1 MAITTILLACS
12 LLAQAADQPAAQ
24 APPEPPSL
32 TPITLQLNWV
42 AEPEFG
48 GLFAAVE
55 DGIFERAGYKVTLLQ
70 GAGGTPTCTLV
81 AAGTCDYS
89 VAQADQILLAR
100 ASGQDVVGLFAT
112 FQHAPTAIML
122 HDSNPAQTLA
132 QAWTTGLTIEIEPGL
147 PFVRHM
153 NDMLGDQGVTLVSRS
168 PGVATFER
176 DLKLGVVCWCSSEP
190 VTLLRNGIQTKCL
203 MVSDCGFDPYST
215 VLITTSKR
223 VDADPDGVKAF
234 VDCVR
239 EGWAAYLA
247 NPTPYHARMMKL
259 NRAMDE
265 QAMELCSKAQ
275 RPLIMPEGMTP
286 AQLGR
291 MEARRW
297 QSLTDQMVE
306 SGILRPDFDAS
317 GSWVEW
323 DPEPA
328 PDGAVVIE
336 EITEEIVVPAEE
348 APAPQPNEG
357 VAP

>member
-1 MAITTILLACS
+1 MPTTTTLLACMIV
-12 LLAQAADQPAAQ
+12 AQAGEPAA
-24 APPEPPSL
+24 PPAL
-32 TPITLQLNWV
+32 TPVTLQLNWV

-48 GLFAAVE
+48 GLFAAAE
-55 DGIFERAGYKVTLLQ
+55 DGIFERSGFKVQLLQ

-122 HDSNPAQTLA
+122 HDSNPVQTLA
-132 QAWTTGLTIEIEPGL
+132 QAWTAGLTIEIEPGL

-190 VTLLRNGIQTKCL
+190 ITLLRNGIQTKCL
-203 MVSDCGFDPYST
+203 MVSDCGFDPYTT
-215 VLITTSKR
+215 VLICTSKR
-223 VDADPDGVKAF
+223 VDAEPDRVKAF

-247 NPTPYHARMMKL
+247 NPGPYHARMAKL

-265 QAMELCSKAQ
+265 QAMDLCAKAQ
-275 RPLIMPEGMTP
+275 RPLIMPEGMAP
-286 AQLGR
+286 SQLGR
-291 MEARRW
+291 MDARRW

-323 DPEPA
+323 DPEA
-328 PDGAVVIE
+328 SAEDTGVIPGE
-336 EITEEIVVPAEE
+336 NPGQAEE
-348 APAPQPNEG
+348 APAAQPTEE
-357 VAP
+357 VQP

>member
-1 MAITTILLACS
+1 MPITTTLLACMI
-12 LLAQAADQPAAQ
+12 LAQAAEQ
-24 APPEPPSL
+24 APAEPPSL
-32 TPITLQLNWV
+32 TPVTLQLNWV

-55 DGIFERAGYKVTLLQ
+55 DGIFERAGFKVRLLQ

-122 HDSNPAQTLA
+122 HDANPAQTLA
-132 QAWTTGLTIEIEPGL
+132 QAWTSGLTIEIEPGL

-153 NDMLGDQGVTLVSRS
+153 NDMLGDQAVTLVSRS

-190 VTLLRNGIQTKCL
+190 ITLLRNGIQTKCL
-203 MVSDCGFDPYST
+203 MVSDCGFDPYTT
-215 VLITTSKR
+215 VLICTSKR
-223 VDADPDGVKAF
+223 VDAEPDRVKAF

-247 NPTPYHARMMKL
+247 NPGPYHARMAKL

-265 QAMELCSKAQ
+265 QAMDLSAKAQ
-275 RPLIMPEGMTP
+275 RPLIMPEGTAP
-286 AQLGR
+286 SQLGR
-291 MEARRW
+291 MDARRW

-323 DPEPA
+323 DPEASAEDAGVIPGENPGQAEETPA
-328 PDGAVVIE
+328 AQP
-336 EITEEIVVPAEE
+336 TEE
-348 APAPQPNEG
+348 

>member
-1 MAITTILLACS
+1 MPITTTLLACMIV
-12 LLAQAADQPAAQ
+12 AQAAEPAPA
-24 APPEPPSL
+24 EPPSL
-32 TPITLQLNWV
+32 TPVTLQLNWV

-55 DGIFERAGYKVTLLQ
+55 DGIFERAGFKVRLLQ

-122 HDSNPAQTLA
+122 HDANPAQTLA
-132 QAWTTGLTIEIEPGL
+132 QAWTSGLTIEIEPGL

-153 NDMLGDQGVTLVSRS
+153 NDMLGDQAVTLVSRS

-190 VTLLRNGIQTKCL
+190 ITLLRNGIQTKCL
-203 MVSDCGFDPYST
+203 MVSDCGFDPYTT
-215 VLITTSKR
+215 VLICTSKR
-223 VDADPDGVKAF
+223 VDAEPERVKAF

-247 NPTPYHARMMKL
+247 NPGPYHARMAKL

-265 QAMELCSKAQ
+265 QAMDLCAKAQ
-275 RPLIMPEGMTP
+275 RPLIMPEGMAP
-286 AQLGR
+286 SQLGR
-291 MEARRW
+291 MDARRW

-323 DPEPA
+323 GPEA
-328 PDGAVVIE
+328 SAEDTGVIPGE
-336 EITEEIVVPAEE
+336 NPGQAEE
-348 APAPQPNEG
+348 APAAQPTEE
-357 VAP
+357 VQP